1 MVLSYLVRPGIPH
14 TDPGES
20 HRSNRLRIPGKRSL
34 RRSLTFFHSLECHR
48 VEFNQDNRGGAG
60 GDGKKDVFDVHIESI
75 ANGGNVVKYYSEIT
89 SSPEDPGITR
99 DNGIRSN
106 KGCVVYCGCVLDP
119 ATTIRMLVPSF
130 QSGIRE
136 CELQFRECHI
146 KPYIESISV
155 PSVVVKY

>member
-60 GDGKKDVFDVHIESI
+60 GDGEKDVFDVHIESI
-75 ANGGNVVKYYSEIT
+75 ANGGNVVNNYSEIT
-89 SSPEDPGITR
+89 SSPKTR
-99 DNGIRSN
+99 ASPETLALPKTRASPETMA
-106 KGCVVYCGCVLDP
+106 LP
-119 ATTIRMLVPSF
+119 ETQASPET
-130 QSGIRE
+130 
-136 CELQFRECHI
+136 
-146 KPYIESISV
+146 
-155 PSVVVKY
+155 

>member
-1 MVLSYLVRPGIPH
+1 MSFISSLMVLSYLVRLGIPH

-60 GDGKKDVFDVHIESI
+60 GDGEKDVFDVHIESI

-99 DNGIRSN
+99 DTGITR
-106 KGCVVYCGCVLDP
+106 DP
-119 ATTIRMLVPSF
+119 
-130 QSGIRE
+130 GITRG
-136 CELQFRECHI
+136 
-146 KPYIESISV
+146 P
-155 PSVVVKY
+155 